1 MLRDK
6 STEKQKPGKN
16 ITLLAEVIIGLIIM
30 IIKMMMLIVT
40 GLTINNNMVTVFSE
54 RELTFTYVRYMSS
67 SVRLSSVVSLSVV
80 CNVRAPYS
88 GD

>member
-40 GLTINNNMVTVFSE
+40 GLTINNNKVTVFSE